1 MSKLQNSFLQNVADE
16 IEQHHSTAPFTLK
29 ALHPFMLKEERGTS
43 ALSASVFALCN
54 RGVLSRV
61 GTVRNP
67 NGGGSHGLYKFEKSV
82 QLREAKEPVIRIDE
96 VFEFKNL
103 ASLNVCHA
111 FQCINPRVRM
121 IPL

>member
-16 IEQHHSTAPFTLK
+16 IEQHHRAAPFTLK
-29 ALHPFMLKEERGTS
+29 ALHPFMRQEERGTS
-43 ALSASVFALCN
+43 ALSASVIALCN
-54 RGVLSRV
+54 RGVLARV

-82 QLREAKEPVIRIDE
+82 QLREVKEPVIRIDAA
-96 VFEFKNL
+96 FELQNL

-111 FQCINPRVRM
+111 FQCINPHVRM

>member
-1 MSKLQNSFLQNVADE
+1 MLKFKNSFLQDVADE

-29 ALHPFMLKEERGTS
+29 ALHPFMREEGRSTS
-43 ALSASVFALCN
+43 SLSSSVIALCN
-54 RGVLSRV
+54 RGVLARV

-82 QLREAKEPVIRIDE
+82 QLREKKETAIRIDA
-96 VFEFKNL
+96 VFDLKNL

-111 FQCINPRVRM
+111 FQCINPRMRM

>member
-16 IEQHHSTAPFTLK
+16 IEQNHRTAPFTLK
-29 ALHPFMLKEERGTS
+29 ALHPFMHQEGRGTS
-43 ALSASVFALCN
+43 ALSASVFALCK

-67 NGGGSHGLYKFEKSV
+67 NGGGSHGVYKFEKSV
-82 QLREAKEPVIRIDE
+82 QLREKKETAIRIDA
-96 VFEFKNL
+96 VFDLKNL
-103 ASLNVCHA
+103 ASLNICHA